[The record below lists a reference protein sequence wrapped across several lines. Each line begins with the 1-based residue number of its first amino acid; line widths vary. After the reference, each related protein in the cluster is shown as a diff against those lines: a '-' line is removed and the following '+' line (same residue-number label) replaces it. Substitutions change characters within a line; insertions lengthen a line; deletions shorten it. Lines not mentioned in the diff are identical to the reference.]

1 MLALVLFLQLAK
13 GCKIIHRLSNI
24 FYRLKF
30 LQKDV
35 DSMFKNKNFSI
46 LLFGRLITN
55 FGDSIYS
62 IATLTLIYTLTKS
75 TFYSG
80 ITLFLI
86 SFTAILQIFVSPII
100 SKFNVK
106 RFLIISQLFQAIILL
121 AITYLI
127 YINKLQI
134 TTLIIFI
141 VCISFI
147 NQIVYPVQ
155 LALLPKIVKQEDL
168 VKANSLFSIAYQGS
182 DALFNSIGGFI
193 ITVFGTIYA
202 FIINSITFFINSF
215 IFIFLSNNLSKNSNT
230 IQENYF
236 SKLSS
241 GIKIWNTPLLKPL
254 LIGII
259 IINFSTSSLLTL
271 LPEYSETS
279 YFYGILLSASG
290 LGILIG
296 AFLSNSQTLKNI
308 RLSAL
313 YTTFTLG
320 IALSWGALS
329 IVNNNSI
336 TNKIVNFL
344 LFLFGWI
351 LIGILN
357 TYSQTMIQCI
367 ISKDKLDVAM
377 STMIGLS
384 IALSPLG
391 ALLAGVLSIKYS
403 IKTIIII
410 TSLLIFSIFLF
421 WLFNKNIRNL
431 PSFSKLLEIRN

>member
-1 MLALVLFLQLAK
+1 
-13 GCKIIHRLSNI
+13 
-24 FYRLKF
+24 
-30 LQKDV
+30 
-35 DSMFKNKNFSI
+35 MFKNKNFSI

-62 IATLTLIYTLTKS
+62 IATLTLIYSLTKS

-86 SFTAILQIFVSPII
+86 SFTAILQIFISPII
-100 SKFNVK
+100 SKFDVK
-106 RFLIISQLFQAIILL
+106 KFLIISQLIQAIILL
-121 AITYLI
+121 VITYLI
-127 YINKLQI
+127 FIDKLHI

-147 NQIVYPVQ
+147 NQIVYPIQ
-155 LALLPKIVKQEDL
+155 LSLLPKIVKQHDL

-193 ITVFGTIYA
+193 IAIFGTIYA
-202 FIINSITFFINSF
+202 FIINSLTFFINSVL
-215 IFIFLSNNLSKNSNT
+215 FIFLSSDLSKNEKT
-230 IQENYF
+230 ITTQENYL
-236 SKLSS
+236 SKLSN
-241 GIKIWNTPLLKPL
+241 GIKIWNAPLLKPL

-259 IINFSTSSLLTL
+259 IINFSTSSLLTI

-296 AFLSNSQTLKNI
+296 AFLSNKKILQNIKLGTLYI
-308 RLSAL
+308 
-313 YTTFTLG
+313 TFAFG
-320 IALSWGALS
+320 VAVSWGALS
-329 IVNNNSI
+329 ILNNNSI
-336 TNKIVNFL
+336 TNKIINFL
-344 LFLFGWI
+344 LFLIGWI

-367 ISKDKLDVAM
+367 VNKDKLDVAM

-384 IALSPLG
+384 IAFSPLG
-391 ALLAGVLSIKYS
+391 ALVAGILSIKFNTK
-403 IKTIIII
+403 IIIII
-410 TSLLIFSIFLF
+410 TSLLILSIFLF
-421 WLFNKNIRNL
+421 WLFNSNIRKL
-431 PSFSKLLEIRN
+431 PSFSDLTEKDNNL

>member
-1 MLALVLFLQLAK
+1 
-13 GCKIIHRLSNI
+13 
-24 FYRLKF
+24 
-30 LQKDV
+30 
-35 DSMFKNKNFSI
+35 MFKNKNFSI

-86 SFTAILQIFVSPII
+86 SFTAILQIFVSPLI

-215 IFIFLSNNLSKNSNT
+215 IFIFLSNNLSKNTNT

-296 AFLSNSQTLKNI
+296 AFLSNSQILKNI
-308 RLSAL
+308 RLSTL

-384 IALSPLG
+384 IAFSPLG

-431 PSFSKLLEIRN
+431 PSFSKLLEIRD

>member
-1 MLALVLFLQLAK
+1 V
-13 GCKIIHRLSNI
+13 GN
-24 FYRLKF
+24 
-30 LQKDV
+30 
-35 DSMFKNKNFSI
+35 MFKNKNFSI

-62 IATLTLIYTLTKS
+62 IATLTLIYSLTKS

-86 SFTAILQIFVSPII
+86 SFTAILQIFISPII
-100 SKFNVK
+100 SKFDVK
-106 RFLIISQLFQAIILL
+106 KFLIISQLIQAIILL
-121 AITYLI
+121 VITYLI
-127 YINKLQI
+127 FINKLHI

-147 NQIVYPVQ
+147 NQIVYPIQ
-155 LALLPKIVKQEDL
+155 LALLPKIVRQEDL
-168 VKANSLFSIAYQGS
+168 VKVNSLFSITYQGS

-193 ITVFGTIYA
+193 ITIFGTIYA
-202 FIINSITFFINSF
+202 FIINSLTFFINSVL
-215 IFIFLSNNLSKNSNT
+215 FIFLSSDLSKNEKT
-230 IQENYF
+230 ITTQENYL
-236 SKLSS
+236 SKLSN

-259 IINFSTSSLLTL
+259 IINFSTSSLLTI

-296 AFLSNSQTLKNI
+296 AFLSNTQILKNI
-308 RLSAL
+308 KLSIL

-320 IALSWGALS
+320 IALSWETLS
-329 IVNNNSI
+329 ILNNNSI
-336 TNKIVNFL
+336 INKIINFS

-367 ISKDKLDVAM
+367 VSKDKLDVAM

-384 IALSPLG
+384 IAFTPLG
-391 ALLAGVLSIKYS
+391 ALIAGILSIKYNT
-403 IKTIIII
+403 KTIIII
-410 TSLLIFSIFLF
+410 TSLLIFCVFLF
-421 WLFNKNIRNL
+421 WLFNNNIRKL
-431 PSFSKLLEIRN
+431 PSFSNLTEKDNIL

>member
-1 MLALVLFLQLAK
+1 
-13 GCKIIHRLSNI
+13 
-24 FYRLKF
+24 
-30 LQKDV
+30 
-35 DSMFKNKNFSI
+35 MFKNKNFSI

-86 SFTAILQIFVSPII
+86 SFTAILQIFVSPLI

-121 AITYLI
+121 VITYLI
-127 YINKLQI
+127 YVNKLQI
-134 TTLIIFI
+134 TTLIVFI

-215 IFIFLSNNLSKNSNT
+215 IFIFLSNNLSKNTNT

-296 AFLSNSQTLKNI
+296 AFLSNSQILKNI
-308 RLSAL
+308 RLSVL

-320 IALSWGALS
+320 IALSWSALS

-336 TNKIVNFL
+336 TNKIINFS

-377 STMIGLS
+377 SIMIGLS
-384 IALSPLG
+384 IAFSPLG

-431 PSFSKLLEIRN
+431 PSFSKLLEIRD

>member
-1 MLALVLFLQLAK
+1 
-13 GCKIIHRLSNI
+13 
-24 FYRLKF
+24 
-30 LQKDV
+30 
-35 DSMFKNKNFSI
+35 MFKNKNFSI

-62 IATLTLIYTLTKS
+62 IAILSLIYTLTKS

-86 SFTAILQIFVSPII
+86 SFTSILQIFISPII
-100 SKFNVK
+100 SKFDVK
-106 RFLIISQLFQAIILL
+106 KFLIISQLIQAIILL
-121 AITYLI
+121 VITYLI
-127 YINKLQI
+127 FINKLHI

-147 NQIVYPVQ
+147 NQIVYPIQ
-155 LALLPKIVKQEDL
+155 LGLLPKIVKQQEL

-193 ITVFGTIYA
+193 ITIFGSIYA
-202 FIINSITFFINSF
+202 FIINSLTFFINSVL
-215 IFIFLSNNLSKNSNT
+215 FIFLSSDLSKNEKT
-230 IQENYF
+230 ITTQENYL

-241 GIKIWNTPLLKPL
+241 GIKIWNKPLLKPL

-259 IINFSTSSLLTL
+259 IINFSTSSLLTV

-296 AFLSNSQTLKNI
+296 AFLSNKKILKNI
-308 RLSAL
+308 RLGTL
-313 YTTFTLG
+313 YITFAFG
-320 IALSWGALS
+320 IAVSWGLLS
-329 IVNNNSI
+329 ILNNNSI
-336 TNKIVNFL
+336 TNKIINFS

-367 ISKDKLDVAM
+367 VNKDKLDVAM

-384 IALSPLG
+384 IAFSPLG
-391 ALLAGVLSIKYS
+391 ALIAGILSIKYNT
-403 IKTIIII
+403 KTIIII
-410 TSLLIFSIFLF
+410 TSLLIFCVFLF
-421 WLFNKNIRNL
+421 WLFNNNIRKL
-431 PSFSKLLEIRN
+431 PSFSNLTKEDNNL

>member
-1 MLALVLFLQLAK
+1 
-13 GCKIIHRLSNI
+13 
-24 FYRLKF
+24 
-30 LQKDV
+30 
-35 DSMFKNKNFSI
+35 MFKNKNFSI

-62 IATLTLIYTLTKS
+62 IAILSLIYTLTKS

-86 SFTAILQIFVSPII
+86 SFTSILQIFISPII
-100 SKFNVK
+100 SKFDVK
-106 RFLIISQLFQAIILL
+106 KFLIISQLIQAIILL
-121 AITYLI
+121 VITYLI
-127 YINKLQI
+127 FINKLHI

-147 NQIVYPVQ
+147 NQIVYPIQ
-155 LALLPKIVKQEDL
+155 LALLPKIVRQEDL
-168 VKANSLFSIAYQGS
+168 VKVNSLFSITYQGS

-193 ITVFGTIYA
+193 ITIFGTIYA
-202 FIINSITFFINSF
+202 FIINSLTFFINSVL
-215 IFIFLSNNLSKNSNT
+215 FIFLSSDLSKNEKT
-230 IQENYF
+230 ITTQENYL
-236 SKLSS
+236 SKLSN

-259 IINFSTSSLLTL
+259 IINFSTSSLLTI

-296 AFLSNSQTLKNI
+296 AFLSNTQILKNI
-308 RLSAL
+308 KLSIL

-320 IALSWGALS
+320 IALSWETLS
-329 IVNNNSI
+329 ILNNNSI
-336 TNKIVNFL
+336 INKIINFS

-367 ISKDKLDVAM
+367 VSKDKLDVAM

-384 IALSPLG
+384 IAFTPLG
-391 ALLAGVLSIKYS
+391 ALIAGILSIKYNT
-403 IKTIIII
+403 KTIIII
-410 TSLLIFSIFLF
+410 TSLLIFCVFLF
-421 WLFNKNIRNL
+421 WLFNNNIRKL
-431 PSFSKLLEIRN
+431 PSFSNLTKEDNNL

>member
-1 MLALVLFLQLAK
+1 
-13 GCKIIHRLSNI
+13 
-24 FYRLKF
+24 
-30 LQKDV
+30 
-35 DSMFKNKNFSI
+35 MFKNKNFSI

-80 ITLFLI
+80 IALFLI
-86 SFTAILQIFVSPII
+86 SFTAILQIFISPLI

-106 RFLIISQLFQAIILL
+106 RFLIVSQLFQAIILL
-121 AITYLI
+121 VITYLI
-127 YINKLQI
+127 YVNKLQI
-134 TTLIIFI
+134 TMLIIFI

-202 FIINSITFFINSF
+202 FIINSITFFINSA
-215 IFIFLSNNLSKNSNT
+215 IFIFLSNDLSKDTNSV
-230 IQENYF
+230 QENYF

-296 AFLSNSQTLKNI
+296 AFLSNSQILKNI
-308 RLSAL
+308 RLSIL

-320 IALSWGALS
+320 IGLSWGALS
-329 IVNNNSI
+329 ILNNNSI
-336 TNKIVNFL
+336 TNKIINFS

-357 TYSQTMIQCI
+357 TYSQTMIQCV
-367 ISKDKLDVAM
+367 ISKDKLDIAM

-384 IALSPLG
+384 IAFSPLG

-403 IKTIIII
+403 IKTITII

-431 PSFSKLLEIRN
+431 PSFSKLLEQEK

>member
-1 MLALVLFLQLAK
+1 
-13 GCKIIHRLSNI
+13 
-24 FYRLKF
+24 
-30 LQKDV
+30 
-35 DSMFKNKNFSI
+35 MFKNKNFSI

-62 IATLTLIYTLTKS
+62 IATLTLIYSLTKS

-86 SFTAILQIFVSPII
+86 SFTAILQIFISPII

-106 RFLIISQLFQAIILL
+106 YFLIFSQLLQAIILL
-121 AITYLI
+121 VITYLI
-127 YINKLQI
+127 YVDKLQI

-147 NQIVYPVQ
+147 NQIVYPIQ

-182 DALFNSIGGFI
+182 DALFNSIGGYI
-193 ITVFGTIYA
+193 ISIFGTIFA
-202 FIINSITFFINSF
+202 FIINSITFFINSTL
-215 IFIFLSNNLSKNSNT
+215 FIFLSDDLSKNENTNT

-279 YFYGILLSASG
+279 YFYGVLLSASG

-296 AFLSNSQTLKNI
+296 AFLSNSQILKNI
-308 RLSAL
+308 RLGVL

-320 IALSWGALS
+320 IGLSWGALS
-329 IVNNNSI
+329 ILNNNSI
-336 TNKIVNFL
+336 TSKIINFS

-367 ISKDKLDVAM
+367 VNKDKLDVAM

-384 IALSPLG
+384 IAFSPLG
-391 ALLAGVLSIKYS
+391 ALMSGILSIKYS

-431 PSFSKLLEIRN
+431 PSFSKLLEIKD

>member
-1 MLALVLFLQLAK
+1 
-13 GCKIIHRLSNI
+13 
-24 FYRLKF
+24 
-30 LQKDV
+30 
-35 DSMFKNKNFSI
+35 MFKNKNFSI

-86 SFTAILQIFVSPII
+86 SFTAILQIFVSPLI

-106 RFLIISQLFQAIILL
+106 RFLIISQLLQAIILL
-121 AITYLI
+121 VITYLI
-127 YINKLQI
+127 YVNKLQI

-147 NQIVYPVQ
+147 NQIVYPIQ

-182 DALFNSIGGFI
+182 NALFNSIGGFI

-202 FIINSITFFINSF
+202 FIINSITFFINST
-215 IFIFLSNNLSKNSNT
+215 IFIFLSNDLSKNTNSV
-230 IQENYF
+230 QENYF

-241 GIKIWNTPLLKPL
+241 GIKIWTTPLLKPL

-296 AFLSNSQTLKNI
+296 ASLSNSQILKNI
-308 RLSAL
+308 RLSVL

-320 IALSWGALS
+320 IGLSWGALS
-329 IVNNNSI
+329 ILNNNSI
-336 TNKIVNFL
+336 TNKIINFS

-384 IALSPLG
+384 IAFSPLG

-431 PSFSKLLEIRN
+431 PSFSKLLEIRD

>member
-1 MLALVLFLQLAK
+1 
-13 GCKIIHRLSNI
+13 
-24 FYRLKF
+24 
-30 LQKDV
+30 
-35 DSMFKNKNFSI
+35 MFKNKNFSI

-86 SFTAILQIFVSPII
+86 SFTAILQIFISPII
-100 SKFNVK
+100 SKFDVK
-106 RFLIISQLFQAIILL
+106 RFLIISQLLQAIILL
-121 AITYLI
+121 VITYLI
-127 YINKLQI
+127 CVNKLQI

-147 NQIVYPVQ
+147 NQIVYPIQ

-168 VKANSLFSIAYQGS
+168 VKANSLFSVAYQGS

-202 FIINSITFFINSF
+202 FIINSLTFFINSVL
-215 IFIFLSNNLSKNSNT
+215 FIFLSSDLSKNEKT
-230 IQENYF
+230 ITTQENYL
-236 SKLSS
+236 SKLSN

-259 IINFSTSSLLTL
+259 IINFSTSSLLTI
-271 LPEYSETS
+271 LPEYSEAS

-296 AFLSNSQTLKNI
+296 AFLSNSQILKNI
-308 RLSAL
+308 RLSVL

-367 ISKDKLDVAM
+367 ISKDKLNVAM

-384 IALSPLG
+384 IAFSPLG
-391 ALLAGVLSIKYS
+391 ALIAGILSIKYNT
-403 IKTIIII
+403 KTIIII
-410 TSLLIFSIFLF
+410 TSLLIFCVFLF
-421 WLFNKNIRNL
+421 WLYNNNIRKL
-431 PSFSKLLEIRN
+431 PSFSNLTKEDNNL

>member
-1 MLALVLFLQLAK
+1 
-13 GCKIIHRLSNI
+13 
-24 FYRLKF
+24 
-30 LQKDV
+30 
-35 DSMFKNKNFSI
+35 MFKNKNFSI

-62 IATLTLIYTLTKS
+62 IAILSLIYTLTKS

-86 SFTAILQIFVSPII
+86 SFTSILQIFISPII
-100 SKFNVK
+100 SKFDVK
-106 RFLIISQLFQAIILL
+106 KFLIISQLIQAIILL
-121 AITYLI
+121 VITYLI
-127 YINKLQI
+127 FINKLHI

-147 NQIVYPVQ
+147 NQIVYPIQ
-155 LALLPKIVKQEDL
+155 LGLLPKIVKQQEL
-168 VKANSLFSIAYQGS
+168 VKANS
-182 DALFNSIGGFI
+182 
-193 ITVFGTIYA
+193 
-202 FIINSITFFINSF
+202 
-215 IFIFLSNNLSKNSNT
+215 
-230 IQENYF
+230 
-236 SKLSS
+236 
-241 GIKIWNTPLLKPL
+241 WNKPLLKPL

-259 IINFSTSSLLTL
+259 IINFSTSSLLTV

-296 AFLSNSQTLKNI
+296 AFLSNTQILKNI
-308 RLSAL
+308 KLSIL

-320 IALSWGALS
+320 IALSWETLS
-329 IVNNNSI
+329 ILNNNSI
-336 TNKIVNFL
+336 INKIINFS

-367 ISKDKLDVAM
+367 VSKDKLDVAM

-384 IALSPLG
+384 IAFTPLG
-391 ALLAGVLSIKYS
+391 ALIAGILSIKYNT
-403 IKTIIII
+403 KTIIII
-410 TSLLIFSIFLF
+410 TSLLIFCVFLF
-421 WLFNKNIRNL
+421 WLFNNNIRKL
-431 PSFSKLLEIRN
+431 PSFSNLTKEDNNL

>member
-1 MLALVLFLQLAK
+1 
-13 GCKIIHRLSNI
+13 
-24 FYRLKF
+24 
-30 LQKDV
+30 
-35 DSMFKNKNFSI
+35 MFKNKNFSI

-62 IATLTLIYTLTKS
+62 IATLTLIYSLTKS

-86 SFTAILQIFVSPII
+86 SFTAILQIFISPII

-106 RFLIISQLFQAIILL
+106 YFLIISQLLQAIILL
-121 AITYLI
+121 VITYLI
-127 YINKLQI
+127 FIDKLHI

-147 NQIVYPVQ
+147 NQIVYPIQ
-155 LALLPKIVKQEDL
+155 LGLLPKIVKQQDL

-193 ITVFGTIYA
+193 IAIFGSIYA
-202 FIINSITFFINSF
+202 FIINSLTFFINSVL
-215 IFIFLSNNLSKNSNT
+215 FIFLSSNLSNNENT
-230 IQENYF
+230 NTVQENYL

-241 GIKIWNTPLLKPL
+241 GIKIWNTPLLKSL

-259 IINFSTSSLLTL
+259 IINFSTSSLLTI

-296 AFLSNSQTLKNI
+296 AFLSNKKILKNI
-308 RLSAL
+308 RLGTL
-313 YTTFTLG
+313 YITFAFG
-320 IALSWGALS
+320 IAVSWGLLS
-329 IVNNNSI
+329 ILNNNSI
-336 TNKIVNFL
+336 TNKIINFS

-357 TYSQTMIQCI
+357 TYSQTIIQCI
-367 ISKDKLDVAM
+367 VNKDKLDVAM

-391 ALLAGVLSIKYS
+391 ALFAGILSIKFNTK
-403 IKTIIII
+403 IIIII
-410 TSLLIFSIFLF
+410 TSLLIFVVFLL
-421 WLFNKNIRNL
+421 WIHNRKIQKL
-431 PSFSKLLEIRN
+431 PSFNNLLEEER

>member
-1 MLALVLFLQLAK
+1 
-13 GCKIIHRLSNI
+13 
-24 FYRLKF
+24 
-30 LQKDV
+30 
-35 DSMFKNKNFSI
+35 MFKNKNFSI

-86 SFTAILQIFVSPII
+86 SFTAILQIFISPLI

-127 YINKLQI
+127 YVNKLQI

-147 NQIVYPVQ
+147 NQIVYPIQ
-155 LALLPKIVKQEDL
+155 LALLPKIIKQEDL

-202 FIINSITFFINSF
+202 FIINSITFFINSA
-215 IFIFLSNNLSKNSNT
+215 IFIFLSNDLSKNTNS

-296 AFLSNSQTLKNI
+296 AFLSNSQILKNI
-308 RLSAL
+308 RLSVL

-320 IALSWGALS
+320 IGLSWGALS
-329 IVNNNSI
+329 ILNNNSI
-336 TNKIVNFL
+336 TNKIINFS

-384 IALSPLG
+384 VAFSPLG

-431 PSFSKLLEIRN
+431 PSFSKLLEIRD

>member
-1 MLALVLFLQLAK
+1 
-13 GCKIIHRLSNI
+13 
-24 FYRLKF
+24 
-30 LQKDV
+30 
-35 DSMFKNKNFSI
+35 MFKNKNFSI

-62 IATLTLIYTLTKS
+62 IATLTLIYSLTKS

-86 SFTAILQIFVSPII
+86 SFTAILQIFISPII
-100 SKFNVK
+100 SKFDVK
-106 RFLIISQLFQAIILL
+106 KFLIISQLIQAIILL
-121 AITYLI
+121 VITYLI
-127 YINKLQI
+127 FINKLHI

-147 NQIVYPVQ
+147 NQIVYPIQ
-155 LALLPKIVKQEDL
+155 LALLPKIVRQEDL
-168 VKANSLFSIAYQGS
+168 VKVNSLFSITYQGS

-193 ITVFGTIYA
+193 ITIFGTIYA
-202 FIINSITFFINSF
+202 FIINSLTFFINSVL
-215 IFIFLSNNLSKNSNT
+215 FIFLSSDLSKNEKT
-230 IQENYF
+230 ITTQENYL
-236 SKLSS
+236 SKLSN

-259 IINFSTSSLLTL
+259 IINFSTSSLLTI

-296 AFLSNSQTLKNI
+296 AFLSNKKILQNIKLGTLYI
-308 RLSAL
+308 
-313 YTTFTLG
+313 TFAFG
-320 IALSWGALS
+320 VAVSWGALS
-329 IVNNNSI
+329 ILNNNSI
-336 TNKIVNFL
+336 TNKIINFL
-344 LFLFGWI
+344 LFLIGWI

-367 ISKDKLDVAM
+367 VNKDKLDVAM

-384 IALSPLG
+384 IAFSPLG
-391 ALLAGVLSIKYS
+391 ALMAGILSIKYNTK
-403 IKTIIII
+403 IIIII
-410 TSLLIFSIFLF
+410 TSLLILSIFLF
-421 WLFNKNIRNL
+421 WLFNNNIRKL
-431 PSFSKLLEIRN
+431 PSFSNLTKEDNNL

>member
-1 MLALVLFLQLAK
+1 
-13 GCKIIHRLSNI
+13 
-24 FYRLKF
+24 
-30 LQKDV
+30 
-35 DSMFKNKNFSI
+35 MFKNKNFSI

-86 SFTAILQIFVSPII
+86 SFTAILQIFISPLI

-106 RFLIISQLFQAIILL
+106 RFLIVSQLFQAIILL

-127 YINKLQI
+127 YVNKLQI

-147 NQIVYPVQ
+147 NQIVYPIQ

-168 VKANSLFSIAYQGS
+168 IKANSLFSIAYQGS
-182 DALFNSIGGFI
+182 DAFFNSIGGFI

-202 FIINSITFFINSF
+202 FIINSITFFINST
-215 IFIFLSNNLSKNSNT
+215 IFIFLSNDLSKNTNSV
-230 IQENYF
+230 QENYF

-296 AFLSNSQTLKNI
+296 AFLSNSQILKNI
-308 RLSAL
+308 RLSVL

-320 IALSWGALS
+320 IGLSWGALS
-329 IVNNNSI
+329 ILNNNSI
-336 TNKIVNFL
+336 TNKIINFS

-384 IALSPLG
+384 IAFSPLG

-431 PSFSKLLEIRN
+431 PSFSKLLEIRD

>member
-1 MLALVLFLQLAK
+1 
-13 GCKIIHRLSNI
+13 
-24 FYRLKF
+24 
-30 LQKDV
+30 
-35 DSMFKNKNFSI
+35 MFKNKNFSI

-86 SFTAILQIFVSPII
+86 SFTAILQIFVSPLI

-121 AITYLI
+121 VITYLI
-127 YINKLQI
+127 YVNKLQI
-134 TTLIIFI
+134 TTLIVFI

-215 IFIFLSNNLSKNSNT
+215 IFIFLSNNLSKNTNT

-296 AFLSNSQTLKNI
+296 AFLSNSQILKNI
-308 RLSAL
+308 RLSVL

-320 IALSWGALS
+320 ITLSWGLLS
-329 IVNNNSI
+329 ILNNNSI
-336 TNKIVNFL
+336 TNKIINFS

-357 TYSQTMIQCI
+357 TYSQTMVQCI
-367 ISKDKLDVAM
+367 VSKDKLDVAM

-384 IALSPLG
+384 IAFSPLG

-431 PSFSKLLEIRN
+431 PSFSKLPEVGD

>member
-1 MLALVLFLQLAK
+1 
-13 GCKIIHRLSNI
+13 
-24 FYRLKF
+24 
-30 LQKDV
+30 
-35 DSMFKNKNFSI
+35 MFKNKNFSI

-62 IATLTLIYTLTKS
+62 IATLTLIYSLTKS

-86 SFTAILQIFVSPII
+86 SFTAILQIFISPII
-100 SKFNVK
+100 SKFDVK
-106 RFLIISQLFQAIILL
+106 KFLIISQLIQAIILL
-121 AITYLI
+121 VITYLI
-127 YINKLQI
+127 FINKLHI

-147 NQIVYPVQ
+147 NQIVYPIQ
-155 LALLPKIVKQEDL
+155 LGLLPKIVKQQDL
-168 VKANSLFSIAYQGS
+168 VKANSLFSVAYQGS

-193 ITVFGTIYA
+193 ITIFGSIYA
-202 FIINSITFFINSF
+202 FIINSLTFFINSVL
-215 IFIFLSNNLSKNSNT
+215 FIFLSSDLSKNEKT
-230 IQENYF
+230 ITTQENYL
-236 SKLSS
+236 SKLSN

-259 IINFSTSSLLTL
+259 IINFSTSSLLTI

-296 AFLSNSQTLKNI
+296 AFLSNKKILKNI
-308 RLSAL
+308 RLGTL
-313 YTTFTLG
+313 YITFAFG
-320 IALSWGALS
+320 IAVSWGLLS
-329 IVNNNSI
+329 ILNNNSI
-336 TNKIVNFL
+336 TNKIINFS

-367 ISKDKLDVAM
+367 VNKDKLDVAM

-391 ALLAGVLSIKYS
+391 ALFAGILSIKFNS
-403 IKTIIII
+403 TIIIII
-410 TSLLIFSIFLF
+410 TSLLIFVVFLL
-421 WLFNKNIRNL
+421 WIHNRKIQKL
-431 PSFSKLLEIRN
+431 PSFNNLLEEER

>member
-1 MLALVLFLQLAK
+1 
-13 GCKIIHRLSNI
+13 
-24 FYRLKF
+24 
-30 LQKDV
+30 
-35 DSMFKNKNFSI
+35 MFKNKNFSL

-86 SFTAILQIFVSPII
+86 SFTAILQIFISPII
-100 SKFNVK
+100 NKFNVK
-106 RFLIISQLFQAIILL
+106 RFLIISQLLQAIILL
-121 AITYLI
+121 VITYLI
-127 YINKLQI
+127 YVDKLQI

-147 NQIVYPVQ
+147 NQIVYPIQ

-168 VKANSLFSIAYQGS
+168 IKANSLFSIAYQGS
-182 DALFNSIGGFI
+182 DAFFNSIGGFI

-202 FIINSITFFINSF
+202 FIINSITFFINSA
-215 IFIFLSNNLSKNSNT
+215 IFIFLSNDLSKNTNS

-236 SKLSS
+236 TKLSS

-296 AFLSNSQTLKNI
+296 AFLSNKKILKNI
-308 RLSAL
+308 RLGTL
-313 YTTFTLG
+313 YITFAFG
-320 IALSWGALS
+320 IAVSWGLLS
-329 IVNNNSI
+329 ILNNNSI
-336 TNKIVNFL
+336 TNKIINFS

-384 IALSPLG
+384 IAFSPLG

-421 WLFNKNIRNL
+421 WLFNKNIKNL
-431 PSFSKLLEIRN
+431 PSFSKLLEQETFHTKNSQ

>member
-1 MLALVLFLQLAK
+1 
-13 GCKIIHRLSNI
+13 
-24 FYRLKF
+24 
-30 LQKDV
+30 
-35 DSMFKNKNFSI
+35 MFKNKNFSI

-86 SFTAILQIFVSPII
+86 SFTAILQIFISPII

-121 AITYLI
+121 VITYLI

-215 IFIFLSNNLSKNSNT
+215 IFIFLSNNLSKNTNT

-254 LIGII
+254 LIGIT

-296 AFLSNSQTLKNI
+296 AFLSNSQILKNI
-308 RLSAL
+308 RLSVL

-320 IALSWGALS
+320 IALSWSALS

-336 TNKIVNFL
+336 INKIINFS

-431 PSFSKLLEIRN
+431 PSFSKLLEIID

>member
-1 MLALVLFLQLAK
+1 
-13 GCKIIHRLSNI
+13 
-24 FYRLKF
+24 
-30 LQKDV
+30 
-35 DSMFKNKNFSI
+35 MFKNKNFSI

-62 IATLTLIYTLTKS
+62 IATLTLIYSLTKS

-86 SFTAILQIFVSPII
+86 SFTAILQIFISPII
-100 SKFNVK
+100 SKFDVK
-106 RFLIISQLFQAIILL
+106 KFLIISQLLQAIILL
-121 AITYLI
+121 VITYLI
-127 YINKLQI
+127 FIDKLHI

-147 NQIVYPVQ
+147 NQIVYPIQ
-155 LALLPKIVKQEDL
+155 LSLLPKIVKQHDL

-193 ITVFGTIYA
+193 IAIFGTIYA
-202 FIINSITFFINSF
+202 FIINSLTFFINSVL
-215 IFIFLSNNLSKNSNT
+215 FIFLSSDLSKNEKT
-230 IQENYF
+230 ITTQENYL
-236 SKLSS
+236 SKLSN
-241 GIKIWNTPLLKPL
+241 GIKIWNAPLLKPL

-259 IINFSTSSLLTL
+259 IINFSTSSLLTI

-296 AFLSNSQTLKNI
+296 AFLSNKKILQNIKLGTLYI
-308 RLSAL
+308 
-313 YTTFTLG
+313 TFAFG
-320 IALSWGALS
+320 VAVSWGALS
-329 IVNNNSI
+329 ILNNNSI
-336 TNKIVNFL
+336 TNKIINFL
-344 LFLFGWI
+344 LFLIGWI

-367 ISKDKLDVAM
+367 VNKDKLDVAM

-384 IALSPLG
+384 IAFSPLG
-391 ALLAGVLSIKYS
+391 ALVAGILSIKFNTK
-403 IKTIIII
+403 IIIII
-410 TSLLIFSIFLF
+410 TSLLILSIFLF
-421 WLFNKNIRNL
+421 WLFNSNIRKL
-431 PSFSKLLEIRN
+431 PSFSDLTEKDNNL

>member
-1 MLALVLFLQLAK
+1 
-13 GCKIIHRLSNI
+13 
-24 FYRLKF
+24 
-30 LQKDV
+30 
-35 DSMFKNKNFSI
+35 MFKNKNFSI

-62 IATLTLIYTLTKS
+62 IATLTLIYSLTKS

-86 SFTAILQIFVSPII
+86 SFTAILQIFISPII
-100 SKFNVK
+100 SKFDVK
-106 RFLIISQLFQAIILL
+106 KFLIISQLIQAIILL
-121 AITYLI
+121 VITYLI
-127 YINKLQI
+127 FINNLHI

-147 NQIVYPVQ
+147 NQIVYPIQ
-155 LALLPKIVKQEDL
+155 LGLLPKIVKQQEL

-193 ITVFGTIYA
+193 ITVFGTIFA
-202 FIINSITFFINSF
+202 FIINSLTFFINSVL
-215 IFIFLSNNLSKNSNT
+215 FIFLSSDLSKNEKT
-230 IQENYF
+230 ITTQENYL
-236 SKLSS
+236 SKLSN

-259 IINFSTSSLLTL
+259 IINFSTSSLLTV

-296 AFLSNSQTLKNI
+296 AFLSNKKILKNI
-308 RLSAL
+308 RLGTL
-313 YTTFTLG
+313 YITFAFG
-320 IALSWGALS
+320 IAVSWGLLS
-329 IVNNNSI
+329 ILNNNSI
-336 TNKIVNFL
+336 TNKIINFS

-367 ISKDKLDVAM
+367 VNKDKLDVAM

-384 IALSPLG
+384 IAFSPLG
-391 ALLAGVLSIKYS
+391 ALIAGILSIKYNT
-403 IKTIIII
+403 KTIIII
-410 TSLLIFSIFLF
+410 TSLLIFCVFLF
-421 WLFNKNIRNL
+421 WLFNNNIRKL
-431 PSFSKLLEIRN
+431 PSFSNLTKEDNNL

>member
-1 MLALVLFLQLAK
+1 
-13 GCKIIHRLSNI
+13 
-24 FYRLKF
+24 
-30 LQKDV
+30 
-35 DSMFKNKNFSI
+35 MFKNKNFSI

-62 IATLTLIYTLTKS
+62 IATLTLIYSLTKS

-86 SFTAILQIFVSPII
+86 SFTAILQIFISPII
-100 SKFNVK
+100 SKFDVK
-106 RFLIISQLFQAIILL
+106 KFLIISQLIQAIILL
-121 AITYLI
+121 VITYLI
-127 YINKLQI
+127 FINKLHI

-147 NQIVYPVQ
+147 NQIVYPIQ
-155 LALLPKIVKQEDL
+155 LALLPKIVRQEDL
-168 VKANSLFSIAYQGS
+168 IKVNSLFSITYQGS

-193 ITVFGTIYA
+193 ITIFGTIYA
-202 FIINSITFFINSF
+202 FIINSLTFFINSVL
-215 IFIFLSNNLSKNSNT
+215 FIFLSSDLSKNEKT
-230 IQENYF
+230 ITTQENYL
-236 SKLSS
+236 SKLSN

-259 IINFSTSSLLTL
+259 IINFSTSSLLTI

-296 AFLSNSQTLKNI
+296 AFLSNKKILKNI
-308 RLSAL
+308 RLGTL
-313 YTTFTLG
+313 YITFAFG
-320 IALSWGALS
+320 IAVSWGLLS
-329 IVNNNSI
+329 ILNNNSI
-336 TNKIVNFL
+336 TNRIINFS

-367 ISKDKLDVAM
+367 VNKDKLDVAM

-384 IALSPLG
+384 IAFSPLG
-391 ALLAGVLSIKYS
+391 ALMAGILSIKYNTK
-403 IKTIIII
+403 IIIII
-410 TSLLIFSIFLF
+410 TSLLILSIFLF
-421 WLFNKNIRNL
+421 WLFNNNIRKL
-431 PSFSKLLEIRN
+431 PSFSNLTEKDNIL

>member
-1 MLALVLFLQLAK
+1 
-13 GCKIIHRLSNI
+13 
-24 FYRLKF
+24 
-30 LQKDV
+30 
-35 DSMFKNKNFSI
+35 MFKNKNFSI

-86 SFTAILQIFVSPII
+86 SFTAILQIFVSPLI

-127 YINKLQI
+127 YVNNLQI

-215 IFIFLSNNLSKNSNT
+215 IFIFLSNNLSKNTNT

-296 AFLSNSQTLKNI
+296 AFLSNSQILKNI
-308 RLSAL
+308 RLCTL

-384 IALSPLG
+384 IAFSPLG

-431 PSFSKLLEIRN
+431 PSFSKLLEIRD

>member
-1 MLALVLFLQLAK
+1 
-13 GCKIIHRLSNI
+13 
-24 FYRLKF
+24 
-30 LQKDV
+30 
-35 DSMFKNKNFSI
+35 MFKNKNFSI

-62 IATLTLIYTLTKS
+62 IATLTLIYSLTKS

-86 SFTAILQIFVSPII
+86 SFTAILQIFISPII

-106 RFLIISQLFQAIILL
+106 YFLIISQLLQAIILL
-121 AITYLI
+121 VITYLI
-127 YINKLQI
+127 FIDKLHI

-147 NQIVYPVQ
+147 NQIVYPIQ
-155 LALLPKIVKQEDL
+155 LGLLPKIVKQQDL

-193 ITVFGTIYA
+193 IAIFGSIYA
-202 FIINSITFFINSF
+202 FIINSLTFFINSVL
-215 IFIFLSNNLSKNSNT
+215 FIFLSSNLSNNENT
-230 IQENYF
+230 NTVQENYL

-241 GIKIWNTPLLKPL
+241 GIKIWNTPLLKSL

-259 IINFSTSSLLTL
+259 IINFSTSSLLTI

-296 AFLSNSQTLKNI
+296 AFLSNKKILKNI
-308 RLSAL
+308 RLGTL
-313 YTTFTLG
+313 YITFAFG
-320 IALSWGALS
+320 IAVSWGLLS
-329 IVNNNSI
+329 ILNNNSI
-336 TNKIVNFL
+336 TNKIINFS

-367 ISKDKLDVAM
+367 VNKDKLDVAM

-384 IALSPLG
+384 IAFTPLG
-391 ALLAGVLSIKYS
+391 ALIAGILSIKYNT
-403 IKTIIII
+403 KTIIII
-410 TSLLIFSIFLF
+410 TSLLIICVFLF
-421 WLFNKNIRNL
+421 WLFNNNIRKL
-431 PSFSKLLEIRN
+431 PSFSNLTKEDNNL

>member
-1 MLALVLFLQLAK
+1 
-13 GCKIIHRLSNI
+13 
-24 FYRLKF
+24 
-30 LQKDV
+30 
-35 DSMFKNKNFSI
+35 MFKNKNFSI

-86 SFTAILQIFVSPII
+86 SFTAILQIFISPLI

-127 YINKLQI
+127 YVNKLQI

-141 VCISFI
+141 VYISFI

-202 FIINSITFFINSF
+202 FIINSITFFINSA
-215 IFIFLSNNLSKNSNT
+215 IFIFLSNDLSKNTNS

-236 SKLSS
+236 TKLSS

-296 AFLSNSQTLKNI
+296 AFLSNSQILKNI
-308 RLSAL
+308 RLSVL

-336 TNKIVNFL
+336 TNKIFNFL

-384 IALSPLG
+384 IAFSPLG

-410 TSLLIFSIFLF
+410 PSLLIFSIFLF
-421 WLFNKNIRNL
+421 WLFNKNINNL
-431 PSFSKLLEIRN
+431 PSFSKLLEQETFHTKNSQ

>member
-1 MLALVLFLQLAK
+1 
-13 GCKIIHRLSNI
+13 
-24 FYRLKF
+24 
-30 LQKDV
+30 
-35 DSMFKNKNFSI
+35 MFKNKNFSI

-86 SFTAILQIFVSPII
+86 SFTAILQIFVSPLI

-106 RFLIISQLFQAIILL
+106 RFLIISQLLQAIILL
-121 AITYLI
+121 VITYLI
-127 YINKLQI
+127 YVNKLQI

-147 NQIVYPVQ
+147 NQIVYPIQ

-215 IFIFLSNNLSKNSNT
+215 IFIFLSNDLSKNTNT

-236 SKLSS
+236 TKLSS

-296 AFLSNSQTLKNI
+296 AFLSNSQILKNI
-308 RLSAL
+308 RLSVL

-336 TNKIVNFL
+336 TNKIYNFL

-384 IALSPLG
+384 IAFSPLG

-431 PSFSKLLEIRN
+431 PSFSKLLEIRD

>member
-1 MLALVLFLQLAK
+1 
-13 GCKIIHRLSNI
+13 
-24 FYRLKF
+24 
-30 LQKDV
+30 
-35 DSMFKNKNFSI
+35 MFKNKNFSI

-86 SFTAILQIFVSPII
+86 SFTAILQIFVSPLI

-106 RFLIISQLFQAIILL
+106 RFLIISQLLQAIILL
-121 AITYLI
+121 VITYLI
-127 YINKLQI
+127 YVNKLQI

-147 NQIVYPVQ
+147 NQIVYPIQ

-202 FIINSITFFINSF
+202 FIINSITFFINTF
-215 IFIFLSNNLSKNSNT
+215 IFIFLSNNLSKNTNT

-296 AFLSNSQTLKNI
+296 AFLSNSQILKNI
-308 RLSAL
+308 RLSVL

-320 IALSWGALS
+320 IGLSWGALS
-329 IVNNNSI
+329 ILNNNSI
-336 TNKIVNFL
+336 TNKIINFS

-357 TYSQTMIQCI
+357 TYSQTMIQCV
-367 ISKDKLDVAM
+367 ISKDKLDIAM

-384 IALSPLG
+384 IAFSPLG
-391 ALLAGVLSIKYS
+391 ALLAGVLSIKHS

-431 PSFSKLLEIRN
+431 PSFSKLLEIRD

>member
-1 MLALVLFLQLAK
+1 
-13 GCKIIHRLSNI
+13 
-24 FYRLKF
+24 
-30 LQKDV
+30 
-35 DSMFKNKNFSI
+35 MFKNKNFSI

-86 SFTAILQIFVSPII
+86 SFTAILQIFVSPLII
-100 SKFNVK
+100 KFNVK

-121 AITYLI
+121 TITYLI

-193 ITVFGTIYA
+193 ITVFGIIYA

-215 IFIFLSNNLSKNSNT
+215 IFIFLSNNLSKNTNT
-230 IQENYF
+230 IQANYF

-241 GIKIWNTPLLKPL
+241 GMKIWSTPLLKPL
-254 LIGII
+254 LIGIT

-296 AFLSNSQTLKNI
+296 AFLSNSQILKNI
-308 RLSAL
+308 RLSVL

-320 IALSWGALS
+320 IALSWSALS

-336 TNKIVNFL
+336 INKIINFS

-367 ISKDKLDVAM
+367 ISKDKLDIAM

-431 PSFSKLLEIRN
+431 PSFSKLPEVGD

>member
-1 MLALVLFLQLAK
+1 
-13 GCKIIHRLSNI
+13 
-24 FYRLKF
+24 
-30 LQKDV
+30 
-35 DSMFKNKNFSI
+35 MFKNKNFSI

-55 FGDSIYS
+55 LGDSIYS

-86 SFTAILQIFVSPII
+86 SFTAILQILISPII
-100 SKFNVK
+100 SKFDVK
-106 RFLIISQLFQAIILL
+106 RFLIISQLLQAIILL
-121 AITYLI
+121 VITYLI
-127 YINKLQI
+127 CVNKLQI

-147 NQIVYPVQ
+147 NQIVYPIQ

-202 FIINSITFFINSF
+202 FITNSITFFINSF
-215 IFIFLSNNLSKNSNT
+215 IFIFLSNDLSKNTNT

-241 GIKIWNTPLLKPL
+241 GMKIWNTPLLKPL

-279 YFYGILLSASG
+279 YFYGILLSVSG

-296 AFLSNSQTLKNI
+296 AFLSNSQILKNI
-308 RLSAL
+308 RLGVL

-384 IALSPLG
+384 IAFSPLG
-391 ALLAGVLSIKYS
+391 ALFAGVLSTKYS

-421 WLFNKNIRNL
+421 WLFNNNIRKL
-431 PSFSKLLEIRN
+431 PSFSKLLEKRD

>member
-1 MLALVLFLQLAK
+1 
-13 GCKIIHRLSNI
+13 
-24 FYRLKF
+24 
-30 LQKDV
+30 
-35 DSMFKNKNFSI
+35 MFKNKNFSI

-86 SFTAILQIFVSPII
+86 LFTAILQIFISPII
-100 SKFNVK
+100 SKFDVK
-106 RFLIISQLFQAIILL
+106 TFLIISQLLQAIILL
-121 AITYLI
+121 VITYLI
-127 YINKLQI
+127 CVNKLQI

-147 NQIVYPVQ
+147 NQIVYPIQ
-155 LALLPKIVKQEDL
+155 LSLLPKIVKQQEL

-193 ITVFGTIYA
+193 ITVFGTIFA
-202 FIINSITFFINSF
+202 FIINSFTFFVNS
-215 IFIFLSNNLSKNSNT
+215 ILFIFLSDDLSKNEKTTNST
-230 IQENYF
+230 QENYL

-241 GIKIWNTPLLKPL
+241 GIKIWNKPLLKPL

-259 IINFSTSSLLTL
+259 IINFSTSSLLTV

-296 AFLSNSQTLKNI
+296 AFLSNTQILKNI
-308 RLSAL
+308 RLSIL

-320 IALSWGALS
+320 IALSWGTLS
-329 IVNNNSI
+329 ILNNNSI
-336 TNKIVNFL
+336 TNRIINFS

-384 IALSPLG
+384 IAFTPLG
-391 ALLAGVLSIKYS
+391 ALIAGILSIKYNT
-403 IKTIIII
+403 KTIIII
-410 TSLLIFSIFLF
+410 TSLLIFCVFLF
-421 WLFNKNIRNL
+421 WLFNNNITKL
-431 PSFSKLLEIRN
+431 PSFSNLTKEDNNL

>member
-1 MLALVLFLQLAK
+1 
-13 GCKIIHRLSNI
+13 
-24 FYRLKF
+24 
-30 LQKDV
+30 
-35 DSMFKNKNFSI
+35 MFKNKNFSI

-62 IATLTLIYTLTKS
+62 IATLTFIYSLTKS

-86 SFTAILQIFVSPII
+86 SFTAILQIFISPII
-100 SKFNVK
+100 SKFDVK
-106 RFLIISQLFQAIILL
+106 KFLIISQLLQAIILL
-121 AITYLI
+121 VITYLI
-127 YINKLQI
+127 FIDKLHI

-147 NQIVYPVQ
+147 NQIVYPIQ
-155 LALLPKIVKQEDL
+155 LGLLPKIVKQQEL

-193 ITVFGTIYA
+193 ITVFGTIFA
-202 FIINSITFFINSF
+202 FIINSFTFFVNS
-215 IFIFLSNNLSKNSNT
+215 ILFIFLSDDLSKNEKTTNST
-230 IQENYF
+230 QENYL

-241 GIKIWNTPLLKPL
+241 GIKIWNKPLLKSL

-259 IINFSTSSLLTL
+259 IINFSTSSLLTV

-296 AFLSNSQTLKNI
+296 AFLSNTQILKNI
-308 RLSAL
+308 RLSIL

-320 IALSWGALS
+320 IALSWGTLS
-329 IVNNNSI
+329 ILNNNSI
-336 TNKIVNFL
+336 SNRIINFS

-357 TYSQTMIQCI
+357 TYSQTMIQCV

-384 IALSPLG
+384 IAFSPLG
-391 ALLAGVLSIKYS
+391 ALIAGILSIKYNT
-403 IKTIIII
+403 KTIIII
-410 TSLLIFSIFLF
+410 TSLLIFCVFLF
-421 WLFNKNIRNL
+421 WLFNNNIRKL
-431 PSFSKLLEIRN
+431 PSFSNLTKEDNNL

>member
-1 MLALVLFLQLAK
+1 
-13 GCKIIHRLSNI
+13 
-24 FYRLKF
+24 
-30 LQKDV
+30 
-35 DSMFKNKNFSI
+35 MFKNKNFSI

-62 IATLTLIYTLTKS
+62 IATLTLIYSLTKS

-86 SFTAILQIFVSPII
+86 SFTAILQIFISPII
-100 SKFNVK
+100 SKFDVK
-106 RFLIISQLFQAIILL
+106 KFLIISQLLQAIILL
-121 AITYLI
+121 VITYLI
-127 YINKLQI
+127 FIDKLHI

-147 NQIVYPVQ
+147 NQIVYPIQ
-155 LALLPKIVKQEDL
+155 LALLPKIVRQEDL
-168 VKANSLFSIAYQGS
+168 VKVNSLFSIIYQGS

-193 ITVFGTIYA
+193 ITIFGTIYA
-202 FIINSITFFINSF
+202 FIINSLTFFINS
-215 IFIFLSNNLSKNSNT
+215 ILFIFLSSDLSKNTNSV
-230 IQENYF
+230 QENYL
-236 SKLSS
+236 SKLSN

-259 IINFSTSSLLTL
+259 IINFSTSSLLTV
-271 LPEYSETS
+271 LPGYSETS

-296 AFLSNSQTLKNI
+296 AFLSNTQILKNI
-308 RLSAL
+308 RLSIL

-320 IALSWGALS
+320 IALSWGTLN
-329 IVNNNSI
+329 ILNNNSI
-336 TNKIVNFL
+336 TNKIINFS

-384 IALSPLG
+384 IAFSPLG
-391 ALLAGVLSIKYS
+391 ALIAGILSIKYNTK
-403 IKTIIII
+403 IIIII
-410 TSLLIFSIFLF
+410 TSLLILSIFLF
-421 WLFNKNIRNL
+421 WLFNNNIRKL
-431 PSFSKLLEIRN
+431 PSFSNLTEKDNIL

>member
-1 MLALVLFLQLAK
+1 
-13 GCKIIHRLSNI
+13 
-24 FYRLKF
+24 
-30 LQKDV
+30 
-35 DSMFKNKNFSI
+35 MFKNKNFSI

-55 FGDSIYS
+55 LGDSIYS

-86 SFTAILQIFVSPII
+86 SFTAILQILISPII
-100 SKFNVK
+100 SKFDVK
-106 RFLIISQLFQAIILL
+106 RFLIISQLLQAIILL
-121 AITYLI
+121 VITYLI
-127 YINKLQI
+127 CVNKLQI

-147 NQIVYPVQ
+147 NQIVYPIQ

-202 FIINSITFFINSF
+202 FITNSITFFINSF
-215 IFIFLSNNLSKNSNT
+215 IFIFLSNDLSKNTNT

-241 GIKIWNTPLLKPL
+241 GMKIWNTPLLKPL

-279 YFYGILLSASG
+279 YFYGILLSVSG

-296 AFLSNSQTLKNI
+296 AFLSNSQILKNI
-308 RLSAL
+308 RLGVL

-367 ISKDKLDVAM
+367 ISKDKLDIAM

-384 IALSPLG
+384 IAFSPLG
-391 ALLAGVLSIKYS
+391 ALFAGVLSTKYS

-421 WLFNKNIRNL
+421 WLFNNNIRKL
-431 PSFSKLLEIRN
+431 PSFSKLLEKRD

>member
-1 MLALVLFLQLAK
+1 
-13 GCKIIHRLSNI
+13 
-24 FYRLKF
+24 
-30 LQKDV
+30 
-35 DSMFKNKNFSI
+35 MFKNKNFSI

-62 IATLTLIYTLTKS
+62 IATLTLIYSLTKS

-86 SFTAILQIFVSPII
+86 SFTAILQIFISPII
-100 SKFNVK
+100 SKFDVK
-106 RFLIISQLFQAIILL
+106 KFLIISQLIQAIILL
-121 AITYLI
+121 VITYLI
-127 YINKLQI
+127 FINKLYI

-147 NQIVYPVQ
+147 NQIVYPIQ
-155 LALLPKIVKQEDL
+155 LGLLPKIVKQQEL

-193 ITVFGTIYA
+193 ITVFGTIFA
-202 FIINSITFFINSF
+202 FIINSLTFFINSVL
-215 IFIFLSNNLSKNSNT
+215 FIFLSSDLSKNEKT
-230 IQENYF
+230 ITTQENYL
-236 SKLSS
+236 SKLSN

-259 IINFSTSSLLTL
+259 IINFSTSSLLTV

-296 AFLSNSQTLKNI
+296 AFLSNKKILKNI
-308 RLSAL
+308 RLGTL
-313 YTTFTLG
+313 YITFAFG
-320 IALSWGALS
+320 IAVSWGLLS
-329 IVNNNSI
+329 ILNNNSI
-336 TNKIVNFL
+336 TNKIINFS

-367 ISKDKLDVAM
+367 VNKDKLDVAM

-384 IALSPLG
+384 IAFSPLG
-391 ALLAGVLSIKYS
+391 ALIAGILSIKYNT
-403 IKTIIII
+403 KTIIII
-410 TSLLIFSIFLF
+410 TSLLIFCVFLF
-421 WLFNKNIRNL
+421 WLFNNNIRKL
-431 PSFSKLLEIRN
+431 PSFSNLTKEDNNL

>member
-1 MLALVLFLQLAK
+1 
-13 GCKIIHRLSNI
+13 
-24 FYRLKF
+24 
-30 LQKDV
+30 
-35 DSMFKNKNFSI
+35 MFKNKNFPI

-86 SFTAILQIFVSPII
+86 SFTAILQIFISPII

-121 AITYLI
+121 VITYLI

-141 VCISFI
+141 ICISFI
-147 NQIVYPVQ
+147 NQIVYPIQ
-155 LALLPKIVKQEDL
+155 LALLPKIVKQKDL
-168 VKANSLFSIAYQGS
+168 VRANSLFSIAYQGS

-193 ITVFGTIYA
+193 ITVFGSIYD

-215 IFIFLSNNLSKNSNT
+215 IFIFLSDGLSKNTNN
-230 IQENYF
+230 IRENYF

-279 YFYGILLSASG
+279 YFYRILLSTSG

-308 RLSAL
+308 RLSIL

-320 IALSWGALS
+320 IALSWGSLS
-329 IVNNNSI
+329 ILNNNSI
-336 TNKIVNFL
+336 TNKIINFS

-384 IALSPLG
+384 IAFSPLG
-391 ALLAGVLSIKYS
+391 ALLAGVLSIKYNV
-403 IKTIIII
+403 KTIIII

-421 WLFNKNIRNL
+421 
-431 PSFSKLLEIRN
+431 

>member
-1 MLALVLFLQLAK
+1 
-13 GCKIIHRLSNI
+13 
-24 FYRLKF
+24 
-30 LQKDV
+30 
-35 DSMFKNKNFSI
+35 MFKNKNFSI

-62 IATLTLIYTLTKS
+62 IATLTLIYSLTKS

-86 SFTAILQIFVSPII
+86 SFTAILQIFISPII
-100 SKFNVK
+100 SKFDVK
-106 RFLIISQLFQAIILL
+106 KFLIISQLIQAIILL
-121 AITYLI
+121 VITYLI
-127 YINKLQI
+127 FINKLHI

-147 NQIVYPVQ
+147 NQIVYPIQ
-155 LALLPKIVKQEDL
+155 LALLPKIVRQEDL
-168 VKANSLFSIAYQGS
+168 VKVNSLFSITYQGS

-193 ITVFGTIYA
+193 ITIFGTIYA
-202 FIINSITFFINSF
+202 FIINSLTFFINSVL
-215 IFIFLSNNLSKNSNT
+215 FIFLSSDLSKNEKT
-230 IQENYF
+230 ITTQENYL
-236 SKLSS
+236 SKLSN

-259 IINFSTSSLLTL
+259 IINFSTSSLLTI

-296 AFLSNSQTLKNI
+296 AFLSNKKILKNI
-308 RLSAL
+308 RLGTL
-313 YTTFTLG
+313 YITFAFG
-320 IALSWGALS
+320 IAVSWGLLS
-329 IVNNNSI
+329 ILNNNSI
-336 TNKIVNFL
+336 TNRIINFS

-367 ISKDKLDVAM
+367 VNKDKLDVAM

-384 IALSPLG
+384 IAFSPLG
-391 ALLAGVLSIKYS
+391 ALIAGILSIKY
-403 IKTIIII
+403 KTKIIIII
-410 TSLLIFSIFLF
+410 TSLLILSIFLF
-421 WLFNKNIRNL
+421 WLFNNNIRKL
-431 PSFSKLLEIRN
+431 PSFSNLTEKDNIL

>member
-1 MLALVLFLQLAK
+1 
-13 GCKIIHRLSNI
+13 
-24 FYRLKF
+24 
-30 LQKDV
+30 
-35 DSMFKNKNFSI
+35 MFKNKNFSI

-62 IATLTLIYTLTKS
+62 IATLTLIYSLTKS

-86 SFTAILQIFVSPII
+86 SFTAILQIFISPII

-106 RFLIISQLFQAIILL
+106 YFLIISQLFQAIILL
-121 AITYLI
+121 VITYLI

-147 NQIVYPVQ
+147 NQIVYPIQ
-155 LALLPKIVKQEDL
+155 LSLLPKIVKQHDL

-193 ITVFGTIYA
+193 ITVFGTIFA
-202 FIINSITFFINSF
+202 FIINSFTFFVNS
-215 IFIFLSNNLSKNSNT
+215 ILFIFLSSDLSKNENT
-230 IQENYF
+230 TNSTQENYL

-241 GIKIWNTPLLKPL
+241 GIKIWNKPLLKPL

-259 IINFSTSSLLTL
+259 IINFSTSSLLTV

-296 AFLSNSQTLKNI
+296 AFLSNTQILKNI
-308 RLSAL
+308 RLSIL

-320 IALSWGALS
+320 IALSWGTLS
-329 IVNNNSI
+329 ILNNNSI
-336 TNKIVNFL
+336 TNRIINFS

-357 TYSQTMIQCI
+357 TYSQTMIQCV
-367 ISKDKLDVAM
+367 ISKDKLDVAI

-384 IALSPLG
+384 IAFSPLG
-391 ALLAGVLSIKYS
+391 ALIAGILSIKYNT
-403 IKTIIII
+403 KTIIII
-410 TSLLIFSIFLF
+410 TSLLIFCVFLF
-421 WLFNKNIRNL
+421 WLFNNNIRKL
-431 PSFSKLLEIRN
+431 PSFSNLTKEENNL

>member
-1 MLALVLFLQLAK
+1 MFFIV
-13 GCKIIHRLSNI
+13 KIFI
-24 FYRLKF
+24 
-30 LQKDV
+30 KDV

-62 IATLTLIYTLTKS
+62 IATLTLIYILTKS

-86 SFTAILQIFVSPII
+86 SFTTILQIFVSPLI

-121 AITYLI
+121 VITYLI
-127 YINKLQI
+127 YVNKLQI
-134 TTLIIFI
+134 TTLIVFI

-147 NQIVYPVQ
+147 NQIVYPIQ
-155 LALLPKIVKQEDL
+155 LTLLPKIVKQEDL

-215 IFIFLSNNLSKNSNT
+215 IFIFLSNDLSKNTNT

-236 SKLSS
+236 TKLSS

-296 AFLSNSQTLKNI
+296 AFLSNSQILKNI
-308 RLSAL
+308 RLSVL

-336 TNKIVNFL
+336 TNKIYNFL

-384 IALSPLG
+384 IAFSPLG

-431 PSFSKLLEIRN
+431 PSFSKLLEIRD